1 MSRTGI
7 WAGSAVFLGL
17 CLAIGLL
24 LGSWA
29 APAPIVGV
37 IRFDDVIDME
47 TAAAFN
53 RIIEQALNDPAVA
66 AVVVEIASPGG
77 LATSSESLFYTLLRL
92 RQAKPVVASID
103 GLAASGGYYMAA
115 AANEIIA
122 PPSAYVGNVGT
133 RGGRPV
139 DPVIFPEELSSG
151 PYKLTGGSR
160 FDQIRQLDLVAQSF
174 VSNVVHQ
181 RSNAGANP
189 LRLNASEVAEARI
202 YIGSEALAI
211 GLIDGEGTRQDA
223 IIAAAGLAGVQN
235 YRVLDLDS
243 YYQTEPSGEPTNVP
257 LQERVR
263 RMVSQA
269 APDAAYMLDDRI
281 PLPGI
286 ADHGLVL
293 EHLLRLRRQA
303 EDAMALPVS
312 RPRTMPFGGGD

>member
-1 MSRTGI
+1 MSRIGI

-53 RIIEQALNDPAVA
+53 RIIEQAQNDPAVA

-92 RQAKPVVASID
+92 RQTKPVVASID

-115 AANEIIA
+115 AANQIIA

-189 LRLNASEVAEARI
+189 LQLNASEVAEARI

-223 IIAAAGLAGVQN
+223 IVAAAGLAGVQN

-293 EHLLRLRRQA
+293 EHLLRLRRQV